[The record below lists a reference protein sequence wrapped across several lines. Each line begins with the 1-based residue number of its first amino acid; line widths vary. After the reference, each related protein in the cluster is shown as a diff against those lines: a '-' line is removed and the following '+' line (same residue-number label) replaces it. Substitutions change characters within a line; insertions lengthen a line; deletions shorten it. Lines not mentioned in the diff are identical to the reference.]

1 MTLWAGLIN
10 VLLCTSPVN
19 KHLARVRFGRCPLP
33 AIGSG
38 TSSLFDLIVTR
49 SDKVVAQGSNPPPR
63 QKRQKR
69 NPPGVG

>member
-19 KHLARVRFGRCPLP
+19 KHLARVRFGHCPLP

-49 SDKVVAQGSNPPPR
+49 SDKVVAQGSNPPWKKG
-63 QKRQKR
+63 QKRTR
-69 NPPGVG
+69 RE